1 MSREI
6 HADGTS
12 AASTNHFHGRE
23 GLYMKRPHEVS
34 RRQFLQTSA
43 VMSGALL
50 ATGRPGRAW
59 AQKPIVN
66 VNTQL
71 NWIKTVDFAGF
82 YIADS
87 KGYYTQESVKAQMLP
102 GGPNLQGVEAI
113 VAGGSAD
120 VGIATLLTS
129 VIDGVTRGSDFVVF
143 ATVFQT
149 SPLVLVSKADKPVR
163 SAKDLVGK
171 KIGGPQGRQ
180 REIEAVFKINN
191 LPNTYTFV
199 PVGYGPQPL
208 TQGDVDVLSAYAT
221 DVPLV
226 LAKQGIQT
234 VQISY
239 KELGLPT
246 YSNALFASRKYIDKQ
261 REAIVGFLRGTIKG
275 WEMNAKDPT
284 LGAHLAVEQY
294 GTDLGLKYDDELKK
308 NEVQIPFTQ
317 SDLTKAKGLLW
328 IDRDYIAGPIYEGL
342 RAAGRTTLPPVE
354 KFVDTSLLT
363 DAYGGKTSL
372 LS

>member
-1 MSREI
+1 
-6 HADGTS
+6 
-12 AASTNHFHGRE
+12 
-23 GLYMKRPHEVS
+23 MKRRDQLS
-34 RRQFLQTSA
+34 RRQFLQRSA
-43 VMSGALL
+43 ITGGALL
-50 ATGRPGRAW
+50 ASGRPGVIW
-59 AQKPIVN
+59 AQKPV
-66 VNTQL
+66 VTVSTQL

-87 KGYYTQESVKAQMLP
+87 KGYYAQESIKAQLLP
-102 GGPNLQGVEAI
+102 GGPNLQGVESI
-113 VAGGSAD
+113 VAGGAAD

-149 SPLVLVSKADKPVR
+149 SPLVLVSKPDKPVR
-163 SAKDLVGK
+163 SAKDLLGK
-171 KIGGPQGRQ
+171 RIGGPQGRQ

-191 LPNTYTFV
+191 LPANYTFV

-208 TQGDVDVLSAYAT
+208 TQGDVDVLSAYTT

-226 LAKQGIQT
+226 LAKQGLQTIQ
-234 VQISY
+234 VSY
-239 KELGLPT
+239 KDLGLPT

-261 REAIVGFLRGTIKG
+261 RDALIGYLRGTIKG

-294 GTDLGLKYDDELKK
+294 GTDLGLQLDDEVKK
-308 NEVQIPFTQ
+308 NEVQIPLTQ

-328 IDRDYIAGPIYEGL
+328 IDRDYISGPIYDGL
-342 RAAGRTTLPPVE
+342 RAAGRTMLPPVE
-354 KFVDTSLLT
+354 KFVDTSLLAE
-363 DAYGGKTSL
+363 AYGGKTSL